1 MYATALSRPNPMT
14 DSRDPEIFQGVRAA
28 FAEALGLDD
37 DEVEYDATIIEEL
50 GAESLDLLDIVF
62 RLERTFD
69 IRIPRGGVEEA
80 VRSALEEGETLE
92 THGVLTEAGLRRL
105 RLAMPEVPDACFQ
118 EGLKTSEIPLLFRV
132 STFCR
137 LVAELVEAKEHEGRE
152 PGGGP
157 VLA

>member
-1 MYATALSRPNPMT
+1 MYATALSQSKPMT
-14 DSRDPEIFQGVRAA
+14 DPQDPEIFRGVRAA

-80 VRSALEEGETLE
+80 VRAALEEGETLE
-92 THGVLTEAGLRRL
+92 THGILTEVGLRRL
-105 RLAMPEVPDACFQ
+105 RLAMPEVPDEFFK

-137 LVAELVEAKEHEGRE
+137 LVAELLEAKRAEE
-152 PGGGP
+152 PEGGP
-157 VLA
+157 HLV